1 MGKKIGILTFHTP
14 DNYGAVCQAYAL
26 QTYLE
31 EYENAKVEIIDFCTD
46 AHLKSNRIFK
56 TRSQNLLKNIVLH
69 LFTCA
74 RFCALQQK
82 KNRVS
87 KFRQSLL
94 HLSKHRY
101 NTEEDLLHNI
111 LPYDFYISGSDQ
123 VFNPNIKYWK
133 VYYLKFPKKGSK
145 KIAYAP
151 SFGISTFTDDIT
163 GRILPLLED
172 FDYLSCREKQ
182 GAEYLSKILHKDVPT
197 VLDPVFLIGASRWK
211 EIIHKPS
218 RVKDYIFVYDL
229 CGGKKLLTLARKLR
243 QETGYDIVCATG
255 NIKNFYTDCLSLYNI
270 GPKELLGYI
279 CQAKYVVTD
288 SFHGTALSL
297 IMNTKVISYIAL
309 PHVASRIISIM
320 ELLGISDQVITDI
333 EQFDLESINFRN
345 YTSELEKHIK
355 FSKAYLHTALN

>member
-1 MGKKIGILTFHTP
+1 MGKRIGILTFHTP
-14 DNYGAVCQAYAL
+14 DNYGAVYQAYAL
-26 QTYLE
+26 QNYLE
-31 EYENAKVEIIDFCTD
+31 ECENAKVEIIDFCTD

-56 TRSQNLLKNIVLH
+56 TRSQNFYKNIVLQ

-74 RFCALQQK
+74 RYCALRQK
-82 KNRVS
+82 KNRFRE
-87 KFRQSLL
+87 FRQSLL
-94 HLSKHRY
+94 HLSKQRY
-101 NTEEDLLHNI
+101 KTEKDLLHNI
-111 LPYDFYISGSDQ
+111 LPYNFYISGSDQ
-123 VFNPNIKYWK
+123 VFNPNIEYWK
-133 VYYLKFPKKGSK
+133 AYYLNFPKKGSK

-151 SFGISTFTDDIT
+151 SFGISAFTDDIT
-163 GRILPLLED
+163 DKILPSLED

-197 VLDPVFLIGASRWK
+197 VLDPVFLIGTTQWK
-211 EIIHKPS
+211 EIMHKPC

-243 QETGYDIVCATG
+243 QETGYNIICATG
-255 NIKNFYTDCLSLYNI
+255 NIKNFYTDCLSSYNI
-270 GPKELLGYI
+270 GPKELLGHI

-333 EQFDLESINFRN
+333 NKFDLKSIEFKD
-345 YTSELEKHIK
+345 YTSELEKLIK
-355 FSKAYLHTALN
+355 SSKDYLHAALN